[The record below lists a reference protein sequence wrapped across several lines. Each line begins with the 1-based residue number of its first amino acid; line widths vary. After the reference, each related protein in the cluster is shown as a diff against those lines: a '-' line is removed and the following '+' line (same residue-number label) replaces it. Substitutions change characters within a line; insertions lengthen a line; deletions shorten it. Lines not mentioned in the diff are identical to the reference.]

1 MDSSRGEDIDPDAQ
15 DQDEPIPLVIP
26 YGPMYRPF
34 RREVFV
40 DPILIAFMMLLLSL
54 QYWNHSLVLPF
65 EKESARWWIS
75 LVAVFIHA
83 DLGHFLSNMI
93 LFIPFASLLESHY
106 GRVTFPWIGL
116 LIGYITHLIVL
127 TIEGPGYGLI
137 GASGMVYGLGGLW
150 LGLFILHGNRF
161 QFRQRILR
169 SVGVMLILLF
179 PSQFMPEVSY
189 LAHGIGF
196 IVGLCFVP
204 LVGRIANGSNTLY
217 LPQMIWRPRVS
228 LTMSDS
234 EILKS

>member
-1 MDSSRGEDIDPDAQ
+1 MEYPREENFGPENHDG
-15 DQDEPIPLVIP
+15 DEPVPLVIP
-26 YGPMYRPF
+26 YGPMYTAF

-40 DPILIAFMMLLLSL
+40 NPVLIACMMLLLSL
-54 QYWNHSLVLPF
+54 QFWNQSLVLPF

-75 LVAVFIHA
+75 IVAIFIHA
-83 DLGHFLSNMI
+83 DLGHFLSNLI

-127 TIEGPGYGLI
+127 TIHGPGYALI

-150 LGLFILHGNRF
+150 LGLFVLHGNRF

-169 SVGVMLILLF
+169 SVGAMLILLF
-179 PSQFMPEVSY
+179 PSQFFPEVSY
-189 LAHGIGF
+189 LAHGVGF
-196 IVGLCFVP
+196 LVGLCFVP
-204 LVGRIANGSNTLY
+204 VVGRLASGSNTLY

-234 EILKS
+234 EVLKN